1 MNRTKYFGYILLSV
15 LFSGMFYSCASN
27 KTQDE
32 AISFGL
38 NLPKG
43 NSYLYTI
50 NSVQDVSAMGSTM
63 HQQSTIEVNYKSL
76 GDSNRTPLIEATV
89 QHITLSVNSPAMNLS
104 FDSKSGSTPHTN
116 LPAVSQMLAL
126 ANQTFKIQLD
136 SNGLIQQVKPVGA
149 SFGNGQDT
157 ALTQLLQQSLAFY
170 PGHPV
175 KIGDSWTSTLS
186 MPVQEIN
193 AELKTTYTLTARHG
207 DTAVIG
213 ALAEL
218 KSPKKTL
225 TLNDTRMSIEMN
237 GTQKGTLEVYIPEGR
252 LLTATFS
259 SKINGLMESNG
270 QTLQSD
276 TEGQATIS
284 SKKMNK

>member
-1 MNRTKYFGYILLSV
+1 MNRTKYVTCILLCA
-15 LFSGMFYSCASN
+15 LFSGMFYSCTSS
-27 KTQDE
+27 KVQDE

-50 NSVQDVSAMGSTM
+50 NSAQDVSAMGSTM
-63 HQQSTIEVNYKSL
+63 HQQSTIEVNYESL
-76 GDSNRTPLIEATV
+76 GDSNRAPLIEATV
-89 QHITLSVNSPAMNLS
+89 RHIVLSVNSPAMKLS
-104 FDSKSGSTPHTN
+104 FDSRSGSTPN
-116 LPAVSQMLAL
+116 PSLPAVSEMLAL

-136 SNGLIQQVKPVGA
+136 SNGRIRQVYPVRPA
-149 SFGNGQDT
+149 SGNNRDT
-157 ALTQLLQQSLAFY
+157 VLTQLLQQSLAFY

-175 KIGDSWTSTLS
+175 KIGDSWTSTVS

-207 DTAVIG
+207 DTAIIG

-225 TLNDTRMSIEMN
+225 VLNQTKMSIEMN
-237 GTQKGTLEVYIPEGR
+237 GAQKGTLKVYIPEGR
-252 LLTATFS
+252 LLNATFS
-259 SKINGLMESNG
+259 SKINGLMEANG
-270 QTLQSD
+270 QTLQSN
-276 TEGQATIS
+276 TEGQSTIS
-284 SKKMNK
+284 SEKMNK

>member
-1 MNRTKYFGYILLSV
+1 MNRTKYFGYILLS
-15 LFSGMFYSCASN
+15 LWSLGMLSSCSTN
-27 KTQDE
+27 KVQDE

-38 NLPKG
+38 NLPAG
-43 NSYLYTI
+43 SRYLYTI
-50 NSVQDVSAMGSTM
+50 KSAQDVSAMGSTLK
-63 HQQSTIEVNYKSL
+63 QQSTIEVNYKSL
-76 GDSNRTPLIEATV
+76 GNDKQTSLIEATV
-89 QHITLSVNSPAMNLS
+89 EHILLSVNSPAMNVS
-104 FDSKSGSTPHTN
+104 FDSKSANTPHSN

-126 ANQTFKIQLD
+126 ANQTYKIQLD
-136 SNGLIQQVKPVGA
+136 SNGRIQQVTPVSAA
-149 SFGNGQDT
+149 SSKGQDT
-157 ALTQLLQQSLAFY
+157 VLTQLLQQSLAFY

-175 KIGDSWTSTLS
+175 KIGDSWTSTVS

-225 TLNDTRMSIEMN
+225 VMNDTKMSIEMN

-259 SKINGLMESNG
+259 SKINGLMEANG

-276 TEGQATIS
+276 TEGQSTIS
-284 SKKMNK
+284 SQKMNK

>member
-15 LFSGMFYSCASN
+15 LSLGLLSSCSSN
-27 KTQDE
+27 KSQDE
-32 AISFGL
+32 VISFGL
-38 NLPKG
+38 NLPEG

-50 NSVQDVSAMGSTM
+50 KSAQDVSAMGSTM
-63 HQQSTIEVNYKSL
+63 HQESTIEVNYKSL
-76 GDSNRTPLIEATV
+76 GKDKQTSLVEATV
-89 QHITLSVNSPAMNLS
+89 QHIVLAVKSPVMNVS
-104 FDSKSGSTPHTN
+104 FDSKSPNTPHSN

-126 ANQTFKIQLD
+126 ANQTYKIQLD
-136 SNGLIQQVKPVGA
+136 SNGRIEQVTPLSLESSKE
-149 SFGNGQDT
+149 QDT
-157 ALTQLLQQSLAFY
+157 VLTQLLQQSLAFY
-170 PGHPV
+170 PGYPV
-175 KIGDSWTSTLS
+175 KIGDSWTSTVS

-225 TLNDTRMSIEMN
+225 VMNDTKMSIEMN

-259 SKINGLMESNG
+259 SKINGLMEANG
-270 QTLQSD
+270 QTLQSN
-276 TEGQATIS
+276 TEGQSTIS
-284 SKKMNK
+284 SQKMNK

>member
-15 LFSGMFYSCASN
+15 LSLGLLPSCSSN
-27 KTQDE
+27 KSQDE
-32 AISFGL
+32 VISFGL
-38 NLPKG
+38 NLPEG

-50 NSVQDVSAMGSTM
+50 KSAQDVSAMGSTM
-63 HQQSTIEVNYKSL
+63 HQESTIEVNYKSL
-76 GDSNRTPLIEATV
+76 GKDKQTSLVEATV
-89 QHITLSVNSPAMNLS
+89 QHIVLAVKSPVMNVS
-104 FDSKSGSTPHTN
+104 FDSRSPNTPHSN

-126 ANQTFKIQLD
+126 ANQTYKIQLD
-136 SNGLIQQVKPVGA
+136 SNGRIKQVTPVSAA
-149 SFGNGQDT
+149 SPKGQDT

-175 KIGDSWTSTLS
+175 RIGDSWMSTVS

-193 AELKTTYTLTARHG
+193 AELKTTYTLTALHG

-218 KSPKKTL
+218 KSPRKTL
-225 TLNDTRMSIEMN
+225 VMNDTKMSIEMN

-259 SKINGLMESNG
+259 SKINGLMEANS
-270 QTLQSD
+270 QTLQSN
-276 TEGQATIS
+276 TEGQSTIS
-284 SKKMNK
+284 SQKMNK